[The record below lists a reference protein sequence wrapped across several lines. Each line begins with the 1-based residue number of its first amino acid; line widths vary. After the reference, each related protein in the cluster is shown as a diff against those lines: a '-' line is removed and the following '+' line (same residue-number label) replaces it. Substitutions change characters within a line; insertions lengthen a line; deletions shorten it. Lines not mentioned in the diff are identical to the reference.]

1 MTSAIRHKLFA
12 RCTCCLNELGAAAV
26 SRRDF
31 VAGGVAAL
39 GLGAVAGFA
48 PKATA
53 QAKPHRIDVHHHIS
67 PPTWI
72 DGLKKMN
79 RTNPPMANWSVQ
91 KTLEDMDK
99 GGVATSIT
107 SPTTPQTKPF
117 DKADAVRV
125 ARESNDYAKK
135 LMSDH
140 PNRFG
145 VFAMLPLPHVDESL
159 KEIAYAF
166 DTLKVDGVGVMTSYG
181 DKWLGYP
188 EFAPVWDELNRRKA
202 TVYTHPTGANC
213 CVNLVQG
220 IGEAAIE
227 YGTDTTRTIASLI
240 FSGTSQKYKDINWIF
255 SHGGGALTA
264 FAERFLVQMV
274 STPPYKDK
282 FTRDQ
287 VNGGNHPLLLRHRPG
302 RQPDHLGGAGQARPD
317 RADRL
322 RDRFPVPDRGRP
334 HQGLDVDLQRQR
346 SRGDRPRER
355 VAAIAAPEDGVTA
368 RACYHRGAGAP
379 HRPRAQAP
387 GNAALSRRA
396 PRVPFRLSRRSS
408 STSACACS
416 STLAC
421 LKAAANRSPIQA
433 SSAMAPSLASIRN
446 ISPSAAWRGSP
457 SPANSMRP
465 SSACARW

>member
-1 MTSAIRHKLFA
+1 MTFATRRNLFA
-12 RCTCCLNELGAAAV
+12 RCTCCVEPLAATAV
-26 SRRDF
+26 SRRGF

-48 PKATA
+48 PRATA

-67 PPTWI
+67 PPTWL

-117 DKADAVRV
+117 DKADAARV
-125 ARESNDYAKK
+125 ARESNEYAKK

-140 PNRFG
+140 PDRFG

-159 KEIAYAF
+159 KEIAFAF

-188 EFAPVWDELNRRKA
+188 EFAPVWEELNRRKA

-220 IGEAAIE
+220 IGDAAIE
-227 YGTDTTRTIASLI
+227 YGTDTTRSIASLI

-287 VNGGNHPLLLRHRPG
+287 VNAEIIRFYYDTAQVPNPITMAALVKLVPMSQIVYGTDFPYRTAA
-302 RQPDHLGGAGQARPD
+302 DHTKGLTEIFSGSDLAAI
-317 RADRL
+317 
-322 RDRFPVPDRGRP
+322 DRGNALRI
-334 HQGLDVDLQRQR
+334 L
-346 SRGDRPRER
+346 PRLK
-355 VAAIAAPEDGVTA
+355 TA
-368 RACYHRGAGAP
+368 
-379 HRPRAQAP
+379 
-387 GNAALSRRA
+387 
-396 PRVPFRLSRRSS
+396 
-408 STSACACS
+408 
-416 STLAC
+416 
-421 LKAAANRSPIQA
+421 
-433 SSAMAPSLASIRN
+433 
-446 ISPSAAWRGSP
+446 
-457 SPANSMRP
+457 
-465 SSACARW
+465 